1 MSGQRRRARTAR
13 ARCGRN
19 ARRTPP
25 MLAAAG
31 LLLTCSLPTAANDE
45 TEAVIDE
52 LARNCRERLVEQFGV
67 PATDLSLRLSADLR
81 HDLDSGMMPL
91 AELNAYGASFDW
103 TVRGLDENGYCNVDG
118 DGTIIDFVEW

>member
-1 MSGQRRRARTAR
+1 
-13 ARCGRN
+13 
-19 ARRTPP
+19 